1 MENIYHIG
9 FGVDANYAKYAG
21 VLMTNIVLT
30 HLGQPICFHIVCDGL
45 YEEDKKKFENFSL
58 LYGNVK
64 IILYDAVKNL
74 NKLNP
79 ISSNAAPRLHRAV
92 LLRILLPSLV
102 SEEIKRIIYMDVDM
116 LCLKQLDE
124 LWTRDMKGNIIAAAM
139 QRPDKKKSESL
150 NLSKNKL
157 LAAGLMLIDV
167 VAWKKNDITKKVFKC
182 FQKYSER
189 FLAIE
194 EDALNMVI
202 DGEFLE
208 IGDRFNFCIEVN
220 NPLRCIINKDV
231 IVLHFF
237 QESKP
242 WTKGCIPEIHKL
254 YWKFVNLSLWH
265 DVIEMKEP
273 TTVKAVFLAGVTE
286 ERKKNYK
293 EAGKYYGATSK
304 RLIEYYLEKNK
315 NYLFDEKLEITD

>member
-45 YEEDKKKFENFSL
+45 YEEDKKRFENFSL

-116 LCLKQLDE
+116 LCLKRLDE

-150 NLSKNKL
+150 N
-157 LAAGLMLIDV
+157 
-167 VAWKKNDITKKVFKC
+167 
-182 FQKYSER
+182 
-189 FLAIE
+189 
-194 EDALNMVI
+194 
-202 DGEFLE
+202 
-208 IGDRFNFCIEVN
+208 
-220 NPLRCIINKDV
+220 
-231 IVLHFF
+231 
-237 QESKP
+237 
-242 WTKGCIPEIHKL
+242 
-254 YWKFVNLSLWH
+254 
-265 DVIEMKEP
+265 
-273 TTVKAVFLAGVTE
+273 
-286 ERKKNYK
+286 
-293 EAGKYYGATSK
+293 
-304 RLIEYYLEKNK
+304 
-315 NYLFDEKLEITD
+315 

>member
-45 YEEDKKKFENFSL
+45 YEEDKKRFENFSL

-64 IILYDAVKNL
+64 IILYDAVKIL
-74 NKLNP
+74 NNLNP
-79 ISSNAAPRLHRAV
+79 ISAKAPPRLHRAV

-102 SEEIKRIIYMDVDM
+102 SDDIKRIIYMDVDM
-116 LCLKQLDE
+116 LCIKRLDE
-124 LWTRDMKGNIIAAAM
+124 VWKIDMKDNIVAAAM
-139 QRPDKKKSESL
+139 QYPNIKKSKSL

-157 LAAGLMLIDV
+157 LAAGFMLINV
-167 VAWKKNDITKKVFKC
+167 VSWKNNNITEKVFEC
-182 FQKYSER
+182 YQKNSEK
-189 FLAIE
+189 LVAIE

-220 NPLRCIINKDV
+220 NPLKCV
-231 IVLHFF
+231 IGKNVVVLHFF

-254 YWKFVNLSLWH
+254 YWRFVNLSLWY
-265 DVIEMKEP
+265 DTVEMKEP
-273 TTVKAVFLAGVTE
+273 TTVKSVFLAGVTE
-286 ERKKNYK
+286 EMKKNYK
-293 EAGKYYGATSK
+293 EACKYYGAASK
-304 RLIEYYLEKNK
+304 RLIEYYIEKDK
-315 NYLFDEKLEITD
+315 KYLFDEKIEI

>member
-64 IILYDAVKNL
+64 IVLYDAVKIL
-74 NKLNP
+74 NNLNP
-79 ISSNAAPRLHRAV
+79 ISAKAPPRLHKAV

-102 SEEIKRIIYMDVDM
+102 SDDIKRIIYMDVDM
-116 LCLKQLDE
+116 LCIKKLDE
-124 LWTRDMKGNIIAAAM
+124 VWQMDMRGNIVAAAM
-139 QRPDKKKSESL
+139 HHSHTRKSKSL
-150 NLSKNKL
+150 NISKDRFLS
-157 LAAGLMLIDV
+157 AGFMLIDV
-167 VAWKKNDITKKVFKC
+167 VSWKNNNITKKVFEC
-182 FQKYSER
+182 YQKYSER

-194 EDALNMVI
+194 EDALNTVL
-202 DGEFLE
+202 DGEFLD
-208 IGDRFNFCIEVN
+208 IGDRFNCCIEVN
-220 NPLRCIINKDV
+220 NPLNCVIDKDTV
-231 IVLHFF
+231 VLHFF
-237 QESKP
+237 EESKP

-254 YWKFVNLSLWH
+254 YWKFVNSSLWH

-304 RLIEYYLEKNK
+304 KLIEYYLEKNK
-315 NYLFDEKLEITD
+315 NYLFDEKLEVTD

>member
-167 VAWKKNDITKKVFKC
+167 VAWKKMILLKKYLNVFKNIA
-182 FQKYSER
+182 KD
-189 FLAIE
+189 FL
-194 EDALNMVI
+194 L
-202 DGEFLE
+202 
-208 IGDRFNFCIEVN
+208 
-220 NPLRCIINKDV
+220 
-231 IVLHFF
+231 
-237 QESKP
+237 
-242 WTKGCIPEIHKL
+242 
-254 YWKFVNLSLWH
+254 
-265 DVIEMKEP
+265 
-273 TTVKAVFLAGVTE
+273 
-286 ERKKNYK
+286 
-293 EAGKYYGATSK
+293 
-304 RLIEYYLEKNK
+304 
-315 NYLFDEKLEITD
+315 

>member
-1 MENIYHIG
+1 
-9 FGVDANYAKYAG
+9 
-21 VLMTNIVLT
+21 
-30 HLGQPICFHIVCDGL
+30 
-45 YEEDKKKFENFSL
+45 
-58 LYGNVK
+58 
-64 IILYDAVKNL
+64 
-74 NKLNP
+74 
-79 ISSNAAPRLHRAV
+79 
-92 LLRILLPSLV
+92 
-102 SEEIKRIIYMDVDM
+102 
-116 LCLKQLDE
+116 
-124 LWTRDMKGNIIAAAM
+124 
-139 QRPDKKKSESL
+139 
-150 NLSKNKL
+150 
-157 LAAGLMLIDV
+157 MLIDV
-167 VAWKKNDITKKVFKC
+167 VAWKKNDITKKVFEC

-265 DVIEMKEP
+265 DAIEMKEP

-304 RLIEYYLEKNK
+304 KLIEYYLEKNK
-315 NYLFDEKLEITD
+315 NYLFDEKLEVTD

>member
-9 FGVDANYAKYAG
+9 FGVDSNYAKYAG

-45 YEEDKKKFENFSL
+45 YEEDKKRFENFSL

-64 IILYDAVKNL
+64 IILYDAVKIL
-74 NKLNP
+74 NNLNP
-79 ISSNAAPRLHRAV
+79 ISAKAPPRLHRAV

-102 SEEIKRIIYMDVDM
+102 SDDIKRIIYMDVDM
-116 LCLKQLDE
+116 LCIKKLDE
-124 LWTRDMKGNIIAAAM
+124 VWKIDMKDNIVAAAM
-139 QRPDKKKSESL
+139 QYPNIKKSKSL

-157 LAAGLMLIDV
+157 LAAGFMLINV
-167 VAWKKNDITKKVFKC
+167 VSWKNNNITEKVFEC
-182 FQKYSER
+182 YQKNSEK
-189 FLAIE
+189 LVAIE

-220 NPLRCIINKDV
+220 NPLKCV
-231 IVLHFF
+231 IGKNVVVLHFF

-254 YWKFVNLSLWH
+254 YWRFVNLSLWH
-265 DVIEMKEP
+265 DTVEMKEP
-273 TTVKAVFLAGVTE
+273 TTVKSVFLAGVTE
-286 ERKKNYK
+286 EMKKNYK
-293 EAGKYYGATSK
+293 EACKYYGAASK
-304 RLIEYYLEKNK
+304 RLIEYYIEKDK
-315 NYLFDEKLEITD
+315 KYLFDEKIEI